1 VVGPTT
7 TPARAGAACAILG
20 SMLAG
25 KISIVE
31 NRSPVAQ
38 VQLDSL
44 QDVAGADASQL
55 SDSPDRSQ
63 AAVQRS
69 SAYRF
74 RAAKAEVCGSNVK
87 L

>member
-1 VVGPTT
+1 
-7 TPARAGAACAILG
+7 
-20 SMLAG
+20 MLAG

-31 NRSPVAQ
+31 NRSPVVQ

-69 SAYRF
+69 SA
-74 RAAKAEVCGSNVK
+74 
-87 L
+87 